1 MNCCRKKERRKESP
15 ITKRIRNERVEPI
28 SHSLRKTNGI
38 SPRVAPLLEREQ
50 TAAARSNSRCIYAI
64 KKARMHVGTWDE
76 AGGLLNS
83 CRLPRPIAA
92 DHLNSFSFFLFSFFF
107 SSLPHLHVINLRE
120 RACTHLA
127 LLATFPSTFFR
138 DARLFVIRRA
148 TSTGLRDVTDRFSR
162 CRRSTWNHS
171 ISRRALD
178 EQPGQVK
185 LFQRVFENWSV
196 LENCVRYFIFRDIQ
210 KKKKEEKEKRGVLSL
225 STHLYIC
232 SHRNR

>member
-1 MNCCRKKERRKESP
+1 MFHQEYQQRPKKKNSIEILRLLIIELLSKERNKKKESP

-92 DHLNSFSFFLFSFFF
+92 DHLNSFSFFLFFFF
-107 SSLPHLHVINLRE
+107 
-120 RACTHLA
+120 
-127 LLATFPSTFFR
+127 
-138 DARLFVIRRA
+138 
-148 TSTGLRDVTDRFSR
+148 TSTS
-162 CRRSTWNHS
+162 
-171 ISRRALD
+171 
-178 EQPGQVK
+178 P
-185 LFQRVFENWSV
+185 
-196 LENCVRYFIFRDIQ
+196 
-210 KKKKEEKEKRGVLSL
+210 
-225 STHLYIC
+225 
-232 SHRNR
+232 RN